1 MTIRDLVQSLG
12 GHPWLLLFLFLLP
25 PAATFGLRYVHR
37 PGEGER
43 IPWRFVY
50 AGLVYAACVPGIFA
64 AVLTAYSLFFRNES
78 LLDVNLLVYFLP
90 IVSMFVT
97 LVLMRQ
103 SVDFKQVPGFDRL
116 SGLMVL
122 LGVSFVVAL
131 AVQRMRIWLFFG
143 GSIGMLFGL
152 ALFAFLLLKWATHR
166 LFRRRSDPVQDPPR
180 FPYA

>member
-12 GHPWLLLFLFLLP
+12 GHPWLLLIFFILP
-25 PAATFGLRYVHR
+25 PAITFGLRYAHR

-43 IPWRFVY
+43 MPWRFVY
-50 AGLVYAACVPGIFA
+50 AGLVYAVCVPGIFA

-90 IVSMFVT
+90 IISMFVT
-97 LVLMRQ
+97 LVFMRQ
-103 SVDFKQVPGFDRL
+103 NVDFKQVPGFDRL

-131 AVQRMRIWLFFG
+131 AIQRTRIWVLFG

-166 LFRRRSDPVQDPPR
+166 LFRKSSEAPQERPR
-180 FPYA
+180 FPYT